1 MQLVEPSM
9 HHSHLS
15 SKSLCALSRTD
26 AKLAAEML
34 CTVSCIRGRSIMENL
49 KGRKPLRLA
58 AVKTFVES
66 AKYAAG
72 DGLAMW
78 GEGKLCSATVMLWGH
93 S

>member
-1 MQLVEPSM
+1 M